1 MTRVEYRLAAARYF
15 LKLLVDQRPRPPVFD
30 WFLEAFI
37 TTARTV
43 RWIMRAEVHNS
54 PLMEEWERTLQR
66 DAATAALLKKM
77 NEIRIRVTKQEPLG
91 TLMTATLGV
100 PKSADALAAKLQSG
114 ELGVGSEFH
123 LLTAPDGTRFI
134 ATKHGTVL
142 AKADTFSSH
151 QVLSDFPAEDILNV
165 CTRYVEFLEREYADW
180 RRFCTA
186 RSGPPAEEFLRGRD

>member
-1 MTRVEYRLAAARYF
+1 
-15 LKLLVDQRPRPPVFD
+15 VFD

-54 PLMEEWERTLQR
+54 PLMEEWERAPRR
-66 DAATAALLKKM
+66 DAATADLLKKM

-100 PKSADALAAKLQSG
+100 PKSADGLAAKLTSG

-134 ATKHGTVL
+134 ATKQGTVL
-142 AKADTFSSH
+142 AKADKFSSH
-151 QVLSDFPAEDILNV
+151 QVLTDFPAEDILNV
-165 CTRYVEFLEREYADW
+165 CARYVELLEREYADW
-180 RRFCTA
+180 CRFCTA
-186 RSGPPAEEFLRGRD
+186 RSGPSPEEFRRGTD